1 LCDLF
6 VEKVH
11 DDIPA
16 RHHPLNFIFRQ
27 IGFGFAGKLV
37 GVGSLVVAIF
47 IVPLL
52 PESAARALDDVS
64 PTWPTEGDYGPDP

>member
-1 LCDLF
+1 M
-6 VEKVH
+6 
-11 DDIPA
+11 
-16 RHHPLNFIFRQ
+16 
-27 IGFGFAGKLV
+27 